1 MVVQDQL
8 SGGPERAALAAA
20 FRAYGVRWPAEAA
33 LAEAYAAFAVA
44 QPDCLWRTCR
54 PGHFTGSAW
63 IVDRAR
69 RHALLVLHRKLGRW
83 LQSGG
88 HADGD
93 ADLAAVARREAE
105 EETGLRRFTSAPAEI
120 LDLDRHWIPERGSE
134 PGHWHYDVRFL
145 LEADPAD
152 PLTVSAESREL
163 AWVALDRVAERNA
176 SESLARLVRK
186 TAAAQR

>member
-1 MVVQDQL
+1 MVVQEQL
-8 SGGPERAALAAA
+8 SGGADRAALAAG
-20 FRAYGVRWPAEAA
+20 FRAYGARWPAEAA
-33 LAEAYAAFAVA
+33 WAEAYAAFADA
-44 QPDCLWRTCR
+44 HADCLLRTCR

-69 RHALLVLHRKLGRW
+69 RRTLLVLHRKLGRW
-83 LQSGG
+83 LQPGG
-88 HADGD
+88 HADGE

-105 EETGLRRFTSAPAEI
+105 EETGLRRFTAAPAEI
-120 LDLDRHWIPERGSE
+120 LDLDRHWIPERGGE

-145 LEADPAD
+145 LEADPAA

-163 AWVALDRVAERNA
+163 AWVALDRVAELNA

-186 TAAAQR
+186 TVAGQR